1 MKNSHNPKAKL
12 TLDKL
17 RITKLENP
25 DTIKGGALG
34 IQNGTNAHC
43 YASDTFPGGPC
54 TEGDLDLM

>member
-25 DTIKGGALG
+25 NSIKGGALG
-34 IQNGTNAHC
+34 IQNLT
-43 YASDTFPGGPC
+43 SDTFTC
-54 TEGDLDLM
+54 TKEEH